1 MAELDQE
8 FNAADVPEDD
18 RSFDPIPAGD
28 YQMQVVESE
37 IKPTK
42 SGSGDQLV
50 LTLEVIDGPHQNRK
64 VWDRMN
70 IRNENADAQRI
81 AQRALA
87 DLCLAIGI
95 ANLKNSEQL
104 HFKPFVGRV
113 TIKADKSGQYGPQN
127 AIRYKPRG
135 GTVPAG
141 KAQPQPGLANQQ
153 PTERRSGAQTAERP
167 TAGTAQ
173 TAPGARPW
181 KKTA

>member
-28 YQMQVVESE
+28 YQMQVIESDKKPNKNGTGE
-37 IKPTK
+37 IIT
-42 SGSGDQLV
+42 
-50 LTLEVIDGPHQNRK
+50 LTLEVIDGPHANRRI
-64 VWDRMN
+64 WDRLN
-70 IRNENADAQRI
+70 YRHENPEAQRI
-81 AQRALA
+81 AHQSLA
-87 DLCLAIGI
+87 ELCRAIGLGLTSVT
-95 ANLKNSEQL
+95 NTEQL

-113 TIKADKSGQYGPQN
+113 TVKPAKGEYGPSN
-127 AIRYKPRG
+127 AVRYKPRG
-135 GTVPAG
+135 GTVPVG
-141 KAQPQPGLANQQ
+141 KAAPVQQ